1 MTKNNLIE
9 QIQIIKVESLGKGKL
24 RITFENQVSCI
35 VYRIEIRG
43 YHLQEGSYISEEQYQ
58 ILMKDIVG
66 KRAKKR
72 ALHLLEQMDRTEQQL
87 RDKLQSS
94 EYPQECVEDAID
106 YVKSFHYL
114 DDVRYA
120 ENYTRYSQEK
130 LSRTQIKQKLMTK
143 GVSQETIQL
152 ALEHEYSAD
161 ESEHIR
167 RLLDKRGYEYAGH
180 DEGEFRRTYQYLL
193 RRGFR
198 SSDILREM
206 KCKELS
212 YE

>member
-1 MTKNNLIE
+1 MEKELDTKEL
-9 QIQIIKVESLGKGKL
+9 LLKG
-24 RITFENQVSCI
+24 
-35 VYRIEIRG
+35 
-43 YHLQEGSYISEEQYQ
+43 
-58 ILMKDIVG
+58 
-66 KRAKKR
+66 KKR
-72 ALHLLEQMDRTEQQL
+72 ALRLLERKDYSRKELKERLLKDGYSVELVEQI
-87 RDKLQSS
+87 
-94 EYPQECVEDAID
+94 ID
-106 YVKSFHYL
+106 YVDSFHYL